1 MFEKGKYSAM
11 ADTTGNGRGI
21 GEVLAEFAQA
31 MAAEQTPQQILER
44 MADYCTELL
53 PVHGVGVLL
62 RSAGGGQEVAT
73 ANSEA
78 GLIVE
83 TLEAELGEGPC
94 SDALDTGEQLAV
106 PDLAQAAD
114 RWPRFVPRAL
124 EAGVR
129 AIHALPMTVRTETI
143 GSMDV
148 IALEPMDLTASQLA
162 TAQLL
167 ADVTISYVANSRAF
181 AETSQLAS
189 QLQFALDSRILIEQ
203 AKGILSERNKT
214 TISEAFEVLRRHARN
229 HHLKLHAVA
238 EQVVRGEL
246 QL

>member
-1 MFEKGKYSAM
+1 MAEKT
-11 ADTTGNGRGI
+11 ADGRGI
-21 GEVLAEFAQA
+21 GEVLAEFAQV
-31 MAAEQTPQQILER
+31 MATEQTPQQILER
-44 MADYCTELL
+44 MGDYCTELL

-73 ANSEA
+73 ANTDA

-106 PDLAQAAD
+106 PDLAQAAE
-114 RWPRFVPRAL
+114 RWPRFVPRAI
-124 EAGVR
+124 EAGVK
-129 AIHALPMTVRTETI
+129 AIHALPMTVRAETI

-148 IALEPMDLTASQLA
+148 IAMEPLDLTAAQLA
-162 TAQLL
+162 TAQML
-167 ADVTISYVANSRAF
+167 ADVTISYIANSRSF
-181 AETSQLAS
+181 AERSQLAS

-203 AKGILSERNKT
+203 AKGILSERKNIT
-214 TISEAFEVLRRHARN
+214 VSEAFELLRRHARN
-229 HHLKLHAVA
+229 NHLKLHGVA
-238 EQVVRGEL
+238 EQVVRGDL